1 MADPQKQM
9 QALSDE
15 YQALQTGASTIP
27 LRPRGAERGCSPRYK
42 TQQWIQ
48 GKQWL
53 TMYLTEL
60 DGLVDA
66 RQKLESQQQENKSVQ
81 TEFNSLDDDA
91 NIFKQI
97 GPVLLKQD
105 KTEALMAVNGR
116 LEFIEKEMYVSTIA
130 HLAPTAQKLDG
141 GLKAKLLLIVTH
153 SQRIEG
159 QIKENQ
165 DKSDKKRTEIVQY
178 QSQIQ
183 QQAAAASASA

>member
-15 YQALQTGASTIP
+15 FQTLQ
-27 LRPRGAERGCSPRYK
+27 
-42 TQQWIQ
+42 
-48 GKQWL
+48 
-53 TMYLTEL
+53 TEL

-66 RQKLESQQQENKSVQ
+66 RQKLESQQQENQSVQ
-81 TEFNSLDDDA
+81 TEFTSLDDES
-91 NIFKQI
+91 NIFKLI

-116 LEFIEKEMYVSTIA
+116 LEFIEKEI
-130 HLAPTAQKLDG
+130 
-141 GLKAKLLLIVTH
+141 
-153 SQRIEG
+153 QRIEG
-159 QIKENQ
+159 QIQENQ
-165 DKSDKKRTEIVQY
+165 DKSDQKRTEIVQY